1 MLIAEVNSFCTD
13 TALIWQFIGYI
24 FMIFKIVI
32 PLLLLILGMIDL
44 GKAVVASDDK
54 AIKGATKTLM
64 HRAIAA
70 VIIFFIPT
78 LVGFIFS
85 IVAGFADVKGQYAVC
100 EECLVHPTKECKLCA
115 ETPKGKECKEWAAK
129 LDPKAETE

>member
-1 MLIAEVNSFCTD
+1 MLIADVNSFCTE

-24 FMIFKIVI
+24 FMVFKIVI
-32 PLLLLILGMIDL
+32 PLLLLILGMVDL

-85 IVAGFADVKGQYAVC
+85 IVAGFADVKGQYEVC
-100 EECLVHPTKECKLCA
+100 KECLVHPTKECKSCA
-115 ETPKGKECKEWAAK
+115 ENPNGTACKDWAAG
-129 LDPKAETE
+129 LNPKTETE